1 MRAKLAWACTLAFS
15 GLAAAQS
22 PAPPGHKPEMPANCA
37 VCHKLAEANL
47 RGFFENAAFKSGS
60 IQLNLGTATEI
71 MRFDPKTIQVLDAG
85 VPKPAEHLRDVRKG
99 REARVEFAM
108 TDGVKSVKTISF
120 KGPIKIAPEK
130 LVSFTDIDKLVAQ
143 GPEKGAYTLIDS
155 RPPPLFMEAT
165 IPTAVNLPFGAFD
178 KNLAKLPADKARL
191 LVFFCQGVTCMLSP
205 NSLSRAEA
213 MGYTNARVYRE
224 GWPEWTQKRYSVTTA
239 AFVKQA
245 YMDKGIP
252 HILLDARAAG
262 AARQTGFLP
271 GAVEMPAER
280 VKAAL
285 ASFPEKKLKA
295 PILVYDAGG
304 GEALKVA
311 NEIVAAGYEKVVVVG
326 GGLDGWKAA
335 GHALATGEPAAKVA
349 YAPKPRAGSIAVA
362 EFNRIA
368 RERPADALILD
379 VRNPGETK
387 DGVIPGS
394 LLVPEEE
401 ILARLA
407 EIPADKLIVAFC
419 PTGVRAEMAYHKLR
433 DKGYKKVAFLN
444 AEIDVEADGKYEIAV
459 N

>member
-15 GLAAAQS
+15 GIAAAQS

-37 VCHKLAEANL
+37 VCHKPADANL

-71 MRFDPKTIQVLDAG
+71 MRFDPKAIQVLDAG
-85 VPKPAEHLRDVRKG
+85 VSKPAEHLREVRKG
-99 REARVEFAM
+99 REARVEYAV
-108 TDGVKSVKTISF
+108 TDGVKSVTAISF
-120 KGPIKIAPEK
+120 KGPIKLAPEK
-130 LVSFTDIDKLVAQ
+130 LVSFARIDELVAL
-143 GPEKGAYTLIDS
+143 GPEKGAYTLVDS

-165 IPTAVNLPFGAFD
+165 IPSAISLPFGAFD
-178 KNLAKLPADKARL
+178 KNLAKLPPDKSNL

-213 MGYTNARVYRE
+213 MGYTNVKVYRE
-224 GWPEWTQKRYSVTTA
+224 GWPEWTQKRHSVTSA

-245 YMDKGIP
+245 YIDRDIP
-252 HILLDARAAG
+252 HILLDARAEG
-262 AARQTGFLP
+262 EARRTGFLP
-271 GAVEMPAER
+271 GAVEMPAAR
-280 VKAAL
+280 VKGAL
-285 ASFPEKKLKA
+285 ATFPEKKLRA

-311 NEIVAAGYEKVVVVG
+311 NEIIAAGYEKVVVVD
-326 GGLDGWKAA
+326 GGLEGWKAA
-335 GHALATGEPAAKVA
+335 GHVLATGEPATKVA

-362 EFNRIA
+362 EFHRIA
-368 RERPADALILD
+368 KERPADALILD
-379 VRNPGETK
+379 VRNREETNE
-387 DGVIPGS
+387 GVIPGS

-401 ILARLA
+401 ILARIA
-407 EIPADKLIVAFC
+407 EIPADKLIVAIC
-419 PTGVRAEMAYHKLR
+419 PTGVRAEMAYHKLK
-433 DKGYKKVAFLN
+433 DKGYRKVAFLH